1 MSQGTLFDAS
11 VYIQRAYD
19 QLVLAY
25 DQAELEQL
33 RSLKQQTLRTYIALQ
48 DMLVD
53 DMPPSQPLELEAEVD
68 VPF

>member
-1 MSQGTLFDAS
+1 MSQGSLFDAS
-11 VYIQRAYD
+11 VYTMRAYD

-25 DQAELEQL
+25 NDAELEQL
-33 RSLKQQTLRTYIALQ
+33 RSLKMQTLRTYVALQ

-53 DMPPSQPLELEAEVD
+53 DMPPSQPLALTDD